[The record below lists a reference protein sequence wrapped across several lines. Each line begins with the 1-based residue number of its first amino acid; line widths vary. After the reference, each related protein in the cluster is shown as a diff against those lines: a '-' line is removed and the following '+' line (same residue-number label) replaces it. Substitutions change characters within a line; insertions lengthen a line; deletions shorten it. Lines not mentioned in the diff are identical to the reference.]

1 MTTDEERAS
10 RAGAGPNAAAANT
23 GANTIVRALGVLE
36 LLRESPRDLGVSDV
50 ARTLSINVTTAH
62 RTLRALLSAGYVAQ
76 NPDTD
81 RYRLGRQAFLLGL
94 AAGRTL
100 GLTAVTPI
108 LERLRDETGESANL
122 VVRDGSEGLVVLRVE
137 SEQPLRFT
145 QEAGARIP
153 LHCTSSGKAL
163 LAFAPDPAQA
173 LAGLELTKMTSLTLT
188 SRKAL
193 LEDLAEVR
201 RVGYSVNRGERIPGV
216 CGVAAPVL
224 DTQAQPV
231 AAVAVQGPAVRVTE
245 ARYAA
250 LGRTIRDVAA
260 EVSAALPDGYRL

>member
-1 MTTDEERAS
+1 
-10 RAGAGPNAAAANT
+10 
-23 GANTIVRALGVLE
+23 
-36 LLRESPRDLGVSDV
+36 
-50 ARTLSINVTTAH
+50 
-62 RTLRALLSAGYVAQ
+62 
-76 NPDTD
+76 
-81 RYRLGRQAFLLGL
+81 
-94 AAGRTL
+94 
-100 GLTAVTPI
+100 
-108 LERLRDETGESANL
+108 
-122 VVRDGSEGLVVLRVE
+122 
-137 SEQPLRFT
+137 
-145 QEAGARIP
+145 
-153 LHCTSSGKAL
+153 
-163 LAFAPDPAQA
+163 
-173 LAGLELTKMTSLTLT
+173 MTSLTLT